1 MAQDDAHI
9 FCEPEQ
15 VAAELDAFFA
25 MMAEVYGALGIELH
39 EVSVS
44 TRPPDFAG
52 EPDDWE
58 KATADLLAALERA
71 GFERRTKPGQG
82 AFYGP
87 KVECDFRDVLG
98 RAWTLATVQI
108 DVSMPTR
115 FGLRYVGRDDKPHRP
130 AMLHRAILGSL
141 ERFTA
146 LYVETTGGDFPLWL
160 APLQVRVLPI
170 AERHAAWARRVA
182 ERCREARLRVEV
194 DERNEKLGFKIREAE
209 VQKIPVMLVVGD
221 QEQAEGTVTPRWR
234 RGERSAS
241 GAVPLEDLVAQLAR
255 EVGERRP
262 ASR

>member
-44 TRPPDFAG
+44 TRPQEFAG
-52 EPDDWE
+52 EPADWE
-58 KATADLLAALERA
+58 AATAELLAALERA
-71 GFERRTKPGQG
+71 GYERRTKPGQG

-87 KVECDFRDVLG
+87 KVECDSRDVLG

-146 LYVETTGGDFPLWL
+146 LYVEMTGGDFPLWL
-160 APLQVRVLPI
+160 APLQLRVLPI

-182 ERCREARLRVEV
+182 ERCREAGLRVEV

-209 VQKIPVMLVVGD
+209 LQKIPLMLVVGD

-234 RGERSAS
+234 RGERSGA
-241 GAVPLEDLVAQLAR
+241 GAVPLEPLVAELAR
-255 EVGERRP
+255 EVQERRP
-262 ASR
+262 GSR